1 MPIGQA
7 EALRAAVDGR
17 TGRPLDLASWQDY
30 LAGLGLDPSAVTR
43 AGGRMV
49 AGPARP
55 IAALALRLGLGQ
67 AFLDTPHTRQILTN
81 LGVDPGLAPIVARR
95 LRRLDD
101 WRPVWQDLAA
111 PILRRAEQARLSGAT
126 AVAIEAIH
134 TALTLLG
141 LAYGGD
147 GYYIFTP
154 YAEQR
159 AVLAV
164 RRQLHG
170 HLRAL
175 TGARVQ
181 RLTVVHARGATTG
194 LLHLP
199 SEGTGPFPTVLG
211 LHPLAGD
218 KDDFDTALARFRLA
232 GFATCVIDL
241 PAHGD
246 LFDDQRLRA
255 DDEGVATAA
264 LDHLAGRPDVDPR
277 RLAVLG
283 GSLGALF
290 ALRTAAASP
299 RVAAVVAYAS
309 PFDVGSGIDLSVPG
323 IRANFATVVG
333 ARPGEALSLLTHD
346 FHLHTILEQISCPVM
361 LVHGTADH
369 ICDFTATYEIAR
381 RVRTDV
387 TVWPMVGG
395 DHEVANPGAPQLS
408 DPAITWLQR
417 VMG

>member
-181 RLTVVHARGATTG
+181 RLTIVHARGATTG

-255 DDEGVATAA
+255 AA
-264 LDHLAGRPDVDPR
+264 RG
-277 RLAVLG
+277 
-283 GSLGALF
+283 
-290 ALRTAAASP
+290 
-299 RVAAVVAYAS
+299 
-309 PFDVGSGIDLSVPG
+309 
-323 IRANFATVVG
+323 
-333 ARPGEALSLLTHD
+333 
-346 FHLHTILEQISCPVM
+346 
-361 LVHGTADH
+361 
-369 ICDFTATYEIAR
+369 
-381 RVRTDV
+381 
-387 TVWPMVGG
+387 
-395 DHEVANPGAPQLS
+395 
-408 DPAITWLQR
+408 
-417 VMG
+417 